1 MWNLGGQGP
10 RGRLRPGQV
19 SGQGAGALGL
29 DSRPPSLQGPPG
41 GLQARQLR
49 ASPSPGP
56 GRPGPWP
63 SILLAPGVAGFVPAQ
78 PPEVTCPDVSIPH
91 FPTLLGRVHL
101 PVQVTPEGRMGR
113 SQQLSSC
120 SPCGVGGGLGR
131 TDPQQEGGRGG
142 RSQPGGA
149 AAPGGQG
156 KSPQGG
162 WGWGLSRGLRHLRPS
177 RGREVVIRLHSFP
190 AWGRKQVPST
200 VILEKVGKGAVTG
213 RLSPVRLRADVRQT
227 VVTEQERRAKLCPQ
241 DVDTARGGPRSKG
254 SAVTARTRVW
264 SR

>member
-1 MWNLGGQGP
+1 MNH
-10 RGRLRPGQV
+10 
-19 SGQGAGALGL
+19 
-29 DSRPPSLQGPPG
+29 PPSLAHRRMIVFPLDPVRKEASSSPKEWD
-41 GLQARQLR
+41 GLK
-49 ASPSPGP
+49 
-56 GRPGPWP
+56 
-63 SILLAPGVAGFVPAQ
+63 
-78 PPEVTCPDVSIPH
+78 
-91 FPTLLGRVHL
+91 
-101 PVQVTPEGRMGR
+101 
-113 SQQLSSC
+113 
-120 SPCGVGGGLGR
+120 VGA
-131 TDPQQEGGRGG
+131 EGGRGG